1 MNNKGRRNEL
11 TMLKYKKRLKMYG
24 LKPGDHNT
32 VLKSHSVPCSCGL
45 CRSEKYRDTKRQ
57 KNKVIDYEQ

>member
-11 TMLKYKKRLKMYG
+11 TRLKYEKRLKMYG
-24 LKPGDHNT
+24 LKPSDQNT

-45 CRSEKYRDTKRQ
+45 CRSEKYRYTKRQ
-57 KNKVIDYEQ
+57 KDKKIDFE